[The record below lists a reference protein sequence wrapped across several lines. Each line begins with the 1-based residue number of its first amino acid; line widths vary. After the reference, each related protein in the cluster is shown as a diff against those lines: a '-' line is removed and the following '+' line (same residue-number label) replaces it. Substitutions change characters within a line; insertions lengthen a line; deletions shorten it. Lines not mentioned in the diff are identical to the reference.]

1 MFKEL
6 LTCMLLPSLING
18 GVQTPYIYINQFVI
32 YNNISDINFGFDS
45 HDNQRNFYTF
55 YAWNGVFS
63 NNNPVELGYDNNGL
77 FLECESTT
85 QYLYDLDNNLI
96 TTSCPN
102 WEQFFNGYELGYD
115 FAECRSYYQSY
126 WYSSISQ
133 AIYDLLYDNLG
144 YSEFGISSSIKVQTA
159 GINDEPVPLSYIK
172 PILDYYNYSYDI
184 SIGLRS
190 YTYSQYANY
199 NFEFS
204 GYANGSLADNG
215 PIGSIQGDES
225 YSYHTTSDR
234 LSSGHLIINFT
245 NNTNLDYMR
254 QQVLDDYPYKE
265 TLELITSRD
274 FVENV
279 LSLEQENSALKAQI
293 SALQEQLDLITS
305 GNDMQVLIWTI
316 AGTPWESFKH
326 IWNVEVLGVNISGFV
341 TGLIT
346 ALIIVWIVKKLFK

>member
-1 MFKEL
+1 MF
-6 LTCMLLPSLING
+6 LPGMISA

-55 YAWNGVFS
+55 YAWNISFNS
-63 NNNPVELGYDNNGL
+63 SEDVELGYDNKGL
-77 FLECESTT
+77 YLSCEGVYE
-85 QYLYDLDNNLI
+85 YLYDSDHNLI

-102 WEQFFNGYELGYD
+102 WEDYFNGYELGYD
-115 FAECRSYYQSY
+115 FASCRSYYQSY

-133 AIYDLLYDNLG
+133 AVKSLLYDNLG
-144 YSEFGISSSIKVQTA
+144 YLYFGYNATYYTQTENPLNVDSIL
-159 GINDEPVPLSYIK
+159 NR
-172 PILDYYNYSYDI
+172 YNYSYDI

-215 PIGSIQGDES
+215 PIASIQGVES

-234 LSSGHLIINFT
+234 LSSGNLIINFT
-245 NNTNLDYMR
+245 NQTNLDYMR
-254 QQVLDDYPYKE
+254 QQVLDTYPYKD

-293 SALQEQLDLITS
+293 SALQEQIDLITS
-305 GNDMQVLIWTI
+305 GDNMQVLIWSI

-326 IWNVEVLGVNISGFV
+326 IWNVNVLGVNISGFV

-346 ALIIVWIVKKLFK
+346 ALIIIWIVKKLFK